1 MLDSIQLCQTNIYL
15 FRKLRAEKE
24 DIMDAGTLLICGFF
38 IELPLPLQF
47 VLFLW
52 SGVGGRVRSVIL
64 GATRSSNRSPLFVK
78 LLFKEVKVN
87 VVRLI
92 FF

>member
-15 FRKLRAEKE
+15 FRKLRADKE
-24 DIMDAGTLLICGFF
+24 DIKDAGTLLICGFF

-52 SGVGGRVRSVIL
+52 SGVGG
-64 GATRSSNRSPLFVK
+64 
-78 LLFKEVKVN
+78 
-87 VVRLI
+87 
-92 FF
+92 